1 MSERVI
7 SILLSAK
14 DATASAFDRAKGGVK
29 DLATDT
35 QRATQGMK
43 AAHEA
48 VAKAM
53 RGDLVGA
60 AASASTAIKNLWS
73 VVLSNPL
80 TALVAVLAGAAL
92 AMYKLVQSQKAA
104 ADAARSHA
112 AEVSKLQAAL
122 DDLTLG
128 TFMEGVGKTIKQM
141 VSSKDVQALK
151 DELAEQEKQFKQNAE
166 AAQEYV
172 DKLAGMNKP
181 DDKMSQR
188 EKWAKENT
196 EADLARVQQRM
207 RDNKAAIGAYN
218 KAIDDMAAGE
228 MKAAEEAL
236 AARQKE
242 AEELAKIQ
250 DQITADLEKA
260 LADRNAAT
268 ADALEESTRLAEEQ
282 LKAERAARKEAAAQ
296 AVEDAKAAA
305 KAAAEAYATAQANSA
320 ESFKR
325 ATDSGYRREQEKKEK
340 DEAKSAEKAQ
350 RAYQIAL
357 ASGRKGIR
365 GKHIDAALKATAD
378 SFKELEALDNQIRAK
393 DAQAQAEKELNDA
406 VLATA
411 KNTKTIAD
419 KIEDSLKPA

>member
-1 MSERVI
+1 MPERVI
-7 SILLSAK
+7 SFLLSAK

-29 DLATDT
+29 DLAADT

-60 AASASTAIKNLWS
+60 AQSAASAVKALWS

-80 TALVAVLAGAAL
+80 TALVAVLAAVAL
-92 AMYKLVQSQKAA
+92 AMYKWTQSQKEAA
-104 ADAARSHA
+104 EAARSHA
-112 AEVSKLQAAL
+112 IEVSKLQKSL

-141 VSSKDVQALK
+141 VSTKDMQALK

-181 DDKMSQR
+181 EDKMSQR
-188 EKWAKENT
+188 EKWAKENA
-196 EADLARVQQRM
+196 ESDLSRIEQRM
-207 RDNKAAIGAYN
+207 KDNKAAIEAYN
-218 KAIDDMAAGE
+218 KAIEDMAAGE

-250 DQITADLEKA
+250 DQITADLEEA

-282 LKAERAARKEAAAQ
+282 LKAERQARKEAAEQ
-296 AVEDAKAAA
+296 AVKDAEDAA
-305 KAAAEAYATAQANSA
+305 KAAAEAYQKAKTEAE
-320 ESFKR
+320 ESFRR
-325 ATDSGYRREQEKKEK
+325 ATDNEYRRQQEKKEK
-340 DEAKSAEKAQ
+340 DESRAAEKAA
-350 RAYQIAL
+350 RAYEVAL
-357 ASGRKGIR
+357 EKSKKGIR

-378 SFKELEALDNQIRAK
+378 SFKELEALDNQIRAQ

-411 KNTKTIAD
+411 WNTKTIAD